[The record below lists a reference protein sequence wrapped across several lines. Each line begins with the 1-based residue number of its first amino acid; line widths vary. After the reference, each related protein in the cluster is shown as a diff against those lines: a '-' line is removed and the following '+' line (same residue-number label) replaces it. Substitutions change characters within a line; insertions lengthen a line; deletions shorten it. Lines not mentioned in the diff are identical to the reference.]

1 MPLLRTRAVIIRSQ
15 RWGDADRIVTLY
27 SPDLGKIRCAA
38 RGARRM
44 KTRFGGVLEL
54 FGIIDVTLFQK
65 TPDALGQISQ
75 IDLVRNFKALREDLS
90 VMAAAAKMVHMVEL
104 ITADRDPN
112 PEMYSALVY
121 ALEHLVPERDV
132 ALTTLLF
139 QIHVLGYTGF
149 RPQIDRCTEC
159 GNIASPHMPQWF
171 SPRLGGMVCHVCG
184 QRGVGRVLSISKGSL
199 AFIEQARR
207 LPMASLSRLKAIGR
221 VRIEVEEA
229 IDAYFQAVV
238 GKALPA
244 FEQWVSMPHS

>member
-1 MPLLRTRAVIIRSQ
+1 MPLLRTRAVILRSQ

-27 SPDLGKIRCAA
+27 SPDLGKIRGAA

-44 KTRFGGVLEL
+44 KTRFGGVLEP
-54 FGIIDVTLFQK
+54 FGIVDVTLFQK

-75 IDLVRNFKALREDLS
+75 IDLVKSFKSVREDLG
-90 VMAAAAKMVHMVEL
+90 VMAAAAKMVRMVEM
-104 ITADRDPN
+104 ITVDRDPN

-121 ALEHLVPERDV
+121 SLEALVPEADL

-159 GNIASPHMPQWF
+159 GNMASPHTPQWF
-171 SPRLGGMVCHVCG
+171 SPRLGGMVCNGCG

-207 LPMASLSRLKAIGR
+207 LPMASLSRLKAIGT

-229 IDAYFQAVV
+229 IEAYFQAVV
-238 GKALPA
+238 GKALPT
-244 FEQWVSMPHS
+244 FEQWVS

>member
-1 MPLLRTRAVIIRSQ
+1 MPLLRIRAVIIRSQ
-15 RWGDADRIVTLY
+15 RWGDADRIVTFY
-27 SPDLGKIRCAA
+27 SPDLGKIRGAA

-44 KTRFGGVLEL
+44 KTRFGGVLEP
-54 FGIIDVTLFQK
+54 FGIVDLTLFQK

-75 IDLVRNFKALREDLS
+75 IDLVKSFKAVREDLG
-90 VMAAAAKMVHMVEL
+90 VMAAAAKMVRMVEM

-112 PEMYSALVY
+112 PEMYAALVY
-121 ALEHLVPERDV
+121 GLENLVPDRDL

-149 RPQIDRCTEC
+149 RPQIDRCAEC
-159 GNIASPHMPQWF
+159 GNIAPPHTPQWF
-171 SPRLGGMVCHVCG
+171 SPRLGGVVCNGCG

-207 LPMASLSRLKAIGR
+207 LPMASLSRLKAIGT

-238 GKALPA
+238 GKALPR
-244 FEQWVSMPHS
+244 FEQWVS

>member
-1 MPLLRTRAVIIRSQ
+1 MPFLRTRAVIIRSQ
-15 RWGDADRIVTLY
+15 RWGDADRIVTFY
-27 SPDLGKIRCAA
+27 SPDLGKIRGAA

-44 KTRFGGVLEL
+44 KTRFGGVLEP
-54 FGIIDVTLFQK
+54 FGIVDVTLFQK

-75 IDLVRNFKALREDLS
+75 IDLVKSFKAVREDLG
-90 VMAAAAKMVHMVEL
+90 VMGAAAKMVRMVEM

-121 ALEHLVPERDV
+121 GLEALVPDMDL

-149 RPQIDRCTEC
+149 RPQTDRCTEC
-159 GNIASPHMPQWF
+159 GNIAIPQTPQWF
-171 SPRLGGMVCHVCG
+171 SPRLGGMVCERCG
-184 QRGVGRVLSISKGSL
+184 QRGVGPVLSISKGSL

-207 LPMASLSRLKAIGR
+207 LPMASLSRLKAIGT

-229 IDAYFQAVV
+229 INAYFQAVV
-238 GKALPA
+238 GKSLPT
-244 FEQWVSMPHS
+244 FEQWVS

>member
-1 MPLLRTRAVIIRSQ
+1 MPLLRTRAVILRSQ

-27 SPDLGKIRCAA
+27 SHDLGKIRGAA

-44 KTRFGGVLEL
+44 KTRFGGVLEP
-54 FGIIDVTLFQK
+54 FGIVDVTLFQK

-75 IDLVRNFKALREDLS
+75 IDLVQSFKSVREDLG
-90 VMAAAAKMVHMVEL
+90 VMAAAAKMVRMVEM

-121 ALEHLVPERDV
+121 SLEALVPGRDL

-139 QIHVLGYTGF
+139 QIHVLGHTGF

-159 GNIASPHMPQWF
+159 GNIANPRAPQWF
-171 SPRLGGMVCHVCG
+171 SPRLGGMVCDRCG
-184 QRGVGRVLSISKGSL
+184 QQGVGRVMSISKGSL

-207 LPMASLSRLKAIGR
+207 LPMARLSRLKAIGT

-229 IDAYFQAVV
+229 IEGYFQSVV
-238 GKALPA
+238 GKSLPTI
-244 FEQWVSMPHS
+244 EQWVS

>member
-27 SPDLGKIRCAA
+27 SSDLGKIRGAA

-44 KTRFGGVLEL
+44 KTRFSGVLEP
-54 FGIIDVTLFQK
+54 FGIVDVTLFQK

-75 IDLVRNFKALREDLS
+75 IDLVKNFKAVREDLG
-90 VMAAAAKMVHMVEL
+90 VMAAAAKMVRMVEM

-121 ALEHLVPERDV
+121 ALENLLPDRDL

-159 GNIASPHMPQWF
+159 GNIASSHMPQWF
-171 SPRLGGMVCHVCG
+171 SPRLGGMVCHRCG
-184 QRGVGRVLSISKGSL
+184 ERGVGRLLSVSKGSL

-207 LPMASLSRLKAIGR
+207 LPMTNLSRLKAVGT
-221 VRIEVEEA
+221 VRIEVEAA
-229 IDAYFQAVV
+229 IEAYFQTVV
-238 GKALPA
+238 GKALPT
-244 FEQWVSMPHS
+244 FEQWVS

>member
-1 MPLLRTRAVIIRSQ
+1 MPLLRTRAVILRSQ
-15 RWGDADRIVTLY
+15 RWGDADRIVTFY
-27 SPDLGKIRCAA
+27 SHDLGKIRGAA

-44 KTRFGGVLEL
+44 KTRFGGVLEP
-54 FGIIDVTLFQK
+54 FGIVDVTLFQK

-75 IDLVRNFKALREDLS
+75 IDLVKNFKSIREDLG
-90 VMAAAAKMVHMVEL
+90 VMGAAAKMVRMVEM

-112 PEMYSALVY
+112 PEMYAALVY
-121 ALEHLVPERDV
+121 SLETLLPDRDL

-159 GNIASPHMPQWF
+159 GNSAPPNRPQWF
-171 SPRLGGMVCHVCG
+171 SPRLGGMVCDQCG

-207 LPMASLSRLKAIGR
+207 LPMASLSRLKAIGT

-229 IDAYFQAVV
+229 IEAYFQTVV
-238 GKALPA
+238 GKSLPR
-244 FEQWVSMPHS
+244 FEQWVS

>member
-27 SPDLGKIRCAA
+27 SSDLGKIRGAA

-44 KTRFGGVLEL
+44 KTRFGGVLEP
-54 FGIIDVTLFQK
+54 FGIVDVTLFQK

-75 IDLVRNFKALREDLS
+75 IDLVKNFKAVREDLG
-90 VMAAAAKMVHMVEL
+90 VMAAAAKMVRMVEM

-121 ALEHLVPERDV
+121 GLENLLPGRDL

-171 SPRLGGMVCHVCG
+171 SPRLGGMVCNNCG
-184 QRGVGRVLSISKGSL
+184 QQGVGRLLAVSKGSL

-207 LPMASLSRLKAIGR
+207 LPMASLSRLKAIGT

-229 IDAYFQAVV
+229 IEAYFQTVV
-238 GKALPA
+238 GKALPT
-244 FEQWVSMPHS
+244 FEQWVS

>member
-1 MPLLRTRAVIIRSQ
+1 MPLLRTRAVILRSQ

-27 SPDLGKIRCAA
+27 SPDLGKIRGAA

-44 KTRFGGVLEL
+44 KTRFGGVLEP
-54 FGIIDVTLFQK
+54 FGIVDVTLFQK

-75 IDLVRNFKALREDLS
+75 IDLLKSFKSIREDLG
-90 VMAAAAKMVHMVEL
+90 VMAAAAKMVRMVEM

-112 PEMYSALVY
+112 PEMYAALVY
-121 ALEHLVPERDV
+121 GLETLAPENDL

-159 GNIASPHMPQWF
+159 GNLAPPHAPQWF
-171 SPRLGGMVCHVCG
+171 SPRLGGMVCDRCG
-184 QRGVGRVLSISKGSL
+184 QRGVGRILSVSKGSL

-207 LPMASLSRLKAIGR
+207 LPMARLSRLKAIGTVR
-221 VRIEVEEA
+221 VEVEEA
-229 IDAYFQAVV
+229 IAAYFQSVV
-238 GKALPA
+238 GKALPG
-244 FEQWVSMPHS
+244 FEQWVT